1 MIQIEKLT
9 PYQCEM
15 LDTMW
20 EMETESEYF
29 AWYEL
34 LDREDQL
41 LAESLQ
47 CLIIIESMEP
57 TVREMD
63 NYWLATNYLKKF
75 QLQ

>member
-1 MIQIEKLT
+1 MIQIENLT

-29 AWYEL
+29 EWYEL

-47 CLIIIESMEP
+47 CLIIMESLEP
-57 TVREMD
+57 TIVDTTVAAR
-63 NYWLATNYLKKF
+63 YLKKF

>member
-15 LDTMW
+15 LDIMW
-20 EMETESEYF
+20 EMETEAEYF

-63 NYWLATNYLKKF
+63 NYWLANNYLKKF

>member
-29 AWYEL
+29 EWYEL

-41 LAESLQ
+41 LAEALQ
-47 CLIIIESMEP
+47 CLIIMESMEP
-57 TVREMD
+57 SVVDTTVAA
-63 NYWLATNYLKKF
+63 LYLKKF

>member
-20 EMETESEYF
+20 EMQTESEYF
-29 AWYEL
+29 EWYEL

-57 TVREMD
+57 SVVDTTVAG
-63 NYWLATNYLKKF
+63 LYLKKF

>member
-20 EMETESEYF
+20 EMQTESEYF
-29 AWYEL
+29 EWYEL

-47 CLIIIESMEP
+47 CLIILESLEP
-57 TVREMD
+57 TVVD
-63 NYWLATNYLKKF
+63 TTVAGLYLKKF

>member
-20 EMETESEYF
+20 EMQTESEYF

-47 CLIIIESMEP
+47 CLIILESMEP
-57 TVREMD
+57 IVVDTTVAGR
-63 NYWLATNYLKKF
+63 YLKKF

>member
-57 TVREMD
+57 SVVDTTVAS
-63 NYWLATNYLKKF
+63 LYLKKF